1 VEWLKLQ
8 ALSSNHSTAKK
19 TQKDLRVLLIVKRP
33 TPSLNHDHES
43 SEHSRQM
50 KNEIQRDKTGH
61 KTRNQSGNKYFNITR
76 N

>member
-43 SEHSRQM
+43 SE
-50 KNEIQRDKTGH
+50 KTGH